1 METNE
6 LASPHGD
13 PALRRVGVVLRRW
26 MPWILAASLVAG
38 LLGFL
43 FLGGTDRYRSE
54 GVVELTDD
62 VAVGI
67 SSTGTRRGDARVE
80 IEAQRRLLTSADV
93 LPIVAAQVDSGEVV
107 SIDTESPDDS
117 PVIVVGVEASTEQAA
132 SDGVAATLDWYIGE
146 RERLAREDLQ
156 EEIGTLEEQRLEQQG
171 IVDQIVDEL
180 EAARVTGTADDVS
193 VLENRAAAALERL
206 TDFDVAIQEREF
218 FLRTLDGRARIVES
232 AGEVT
237 SASTSSAAR
246 GVQLFLLVLFLGT
259 GIVVVVSRIRGRL
272 LLLDEVRTVAGSR
285 TPVLATV
292 PRFSRN
298 VRRVSPTIVVG
309 RAGAEREA
317 ESFRYARS
325 AIEVASGS
333 ARPVT
338 VLLTSAGAN
347 EGKTVTACNLAAAA
361 AAGGRKTTL
370 IDGDLLNPSVGATFG
385 EPNRTSGLR
394 PLLED
399 PSQLSDMPLL
409 RPSENL
415 TVVAVPRSSNAAAAR
430 AEVSVEGVEAA
441 LAAASQGQDLVIVD
455 APPVLAVSD
464 SMVLA
469 RAVDV
474 VVLVVRMGT
483 TSRRDLDT
491 ALTQLRQG
499 GVNLAGVVAT
509 HATDRRES
517 YYGYGYDYRGTA
529 EANS

>member
-309 RAGAEREA
+309 RAGGAVA
-317 ESFRYARS
+317 ARRRRL
-325 AIEVASGS
+325 
-333 ARPVT
+333 AR
-338 VLLTSAGAN
+338 
-347 EGKTVTACNLAAAA
+347 
-361 AAGGRKTTL
+361 
-370 IDGDLLNPSVGATFG
+370 
-385 EPNRTSGLR
+385 
-394 PLLED
+394 
-399 PSQLSDMPLL
+399 
-409 RPSENL
+409 
-415 TVVAVPRSSNAAAAR
+415 VAVAR
-430 AEVSVEGVEAA
+430 
-441 LAAASQGQDLVIVD
+441 
-455 APPVLAVSD
+455 
-464 SMVLA
+464 
-469 RAVDV
+469 
-474 VVLVVRMGT
+474 
-483 TSRRDLDT
+483 RR
-491 ALTQLRQG
+491 
-499 GVNLAGVVAT
+499 
-509 HATDRRES
+509 RR
-517 YYGYGYDYRGTA
+517 
-529 EANS
+529 